1 MHIFWRFVFGI
12 VIFVVLYF
20 LTAEIFLYSTTSS
33 YSSHSE
39 KTIYFYDTKD
49 GIYSH
54 TELIIRGEDFP
65 KKYLKL
71 FDLHSCRYI
80 AISYGDIAFMRDKGG
95 FEDINYKIALKSLF
109 TNDKAAIKVACY
121 RAIKIDETRS
131 IPVDNIQIQRIVKS
145 IVDDIEFQG
154 KKAKIVKDLTQYPM
168 YRYYYSKKTYNLFHT
183 CNTWVGTILRSGDIF
198 VSYWTPLAYYLE
210 RSLDKIGIKRSKKD
224 IYE

>member
-1 MHIFWRFVFGI
+1 MIKASLSIIFL
-12 VIFVVLYF
+12 IFLYF
-20 LTAEIFLYSTTSS
+20 LAGFIFLFSSTKD
-33 YSSHSE
+33 YDLKKD
-39 KTIYFYDTKD
+39 KTLYFYDTKE

-54 TELIIRGEDFP
+54 TVLIIKGEDFP

-71 FDLHSCRYI
+71 LNLHSCRYI
-80 AISYGDIAFMRDKGG
+80 AISYGDISFMRDKGG
-95 FEDINYKIALKSLF
+95 FDDINYKIALKSLF

-121 RAIKIDETRS
+121 SAIKIDETRS

-154 KKAKIVKDLTQYPM
+154 KKAKIVKDLTQYPI
-168 YRYYYSKKTYNLFHT
+168 YRYYYSKKPYNLFHT
-183 CNTWVGTILRSGDIF
+183 CNTWIGTILRGGDIF

-224 IYE
+224 IHE